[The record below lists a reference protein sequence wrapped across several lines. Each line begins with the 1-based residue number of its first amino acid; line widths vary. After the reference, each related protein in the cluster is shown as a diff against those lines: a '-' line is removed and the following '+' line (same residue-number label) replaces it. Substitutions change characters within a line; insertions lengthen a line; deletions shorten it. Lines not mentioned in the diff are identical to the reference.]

1 MSLAKGGVMAVGDA
15 VATSSK
21 TGPLP
26 PKPVA
31 TRTTGA
37 IAWGVSLLA
46 TLASTYALDATATI
60 SGLLLAASG
69 VLDGASHPVLLAVL
83 GLSYLVWALGLR
95 TNLRQNHALLSRTGT
110 STNVLSK
117 AAYDIAAARS
127 ANPRVARFAAALG
140 YVTAELVK
148 EVPYYVGAFGATVMT
163 DSVSSAD
170 ALVFLVGANLGAGA
184 YEHGLARL
192 TRLLLARHY
201 SSFESDWTPRE
212 YLADYYT
219 DVEPDEVETIAF
231 FVDAFRQ
238 AEPGEPVLFFGVGPT
253 LHHVFLAAETASEL
267 HLGDYLPGNL
277 EEIQRWID
285 RDPSAHDWRP
295 FVRYTLQCE
304 GIRTPSDEQVTA
316 REELTRS
323 KITRLV
329 HVDGRTPVTGDVG
342 YATVVSGYCAD
353 SATRDQASWRLF
365 MQNIMGRVRP
375 GGLFVTAALRHSRGY
390 VVGGHRFPSADV
402 DEADVRFILE
412 STRGPLRGTVE
423 TRDLADQAAHGYSG
437 IVLAWAQQPA

>member
-1 MSLAKGGVMAVGDA
+1 MTARTGR
-15 VATSSK
+15 AT
-21 TGPLP
+21 
-26 PKPVA
+26 
-31 TRTTGA
+31 
-37 IAWGVSLLA
+37 AWGVSLVA
-46 TLASTYALDATATI
+46 TLVSTYALDATATA

-69 VLDGASHPVLLAVL
+69 VLDAASRPLLLAVL
-83 GLSYLVWALGLR
+83 GLSYVVWAVGLR

-117 AAYDIAAARS
+117 AAHDIAAARS
-127 ANPRVARFAAALG
+127 AGPRVSRFAAAAG

-148 EVPYYVGAFGATVMT
+148 EVPYYAGAFGATVLT

-170 ALVFLVGANLGAGA
+170 AIVFLAGANLGAGA

-192 TRLLLARHY
+192 THLVLARRY
-201 SSFESDWTPRE
+201 SSFEADWAPRH
-212 YLADYYT
+212 YLADYYAA
-219 DVEPDEVETIAF
+219 VEPDEVETIAF
-231 FVDAFRQ
+231 FVDALERS
-238 AEPGEPVLFFGVGPT
+238 EPGEPVLFFGVGPT
-253 LHHVFLAAETASEL
+253 LHHVFLAATTASEL

-304 GIRTPSDEQVTA
+304 GIRTPSEEQVTV

-323 KITRLV
+323 KITRLL
-329 HVDGRTPVTGDVG
+329 HVDGRVPMTGDIR

-353 SATRDQASWRLF
+353 SATRDRPSWRPF
-365 MQNIMGRVRP
+365 MRNIMGRVRP

-390 VVGGHRFPSADV
+390 VVGGHTFPSADV
-402 DEADVRFILE
+402 DETDVLAVLE
-412 STRGPLRGTVE
+412 GAWGPLRGTVE
-423 TRDLADQAAHGYSG
+423 TRKVADQAAHGYSG
-437 IVLAWAQQPA
+437 IVLAWARQPD